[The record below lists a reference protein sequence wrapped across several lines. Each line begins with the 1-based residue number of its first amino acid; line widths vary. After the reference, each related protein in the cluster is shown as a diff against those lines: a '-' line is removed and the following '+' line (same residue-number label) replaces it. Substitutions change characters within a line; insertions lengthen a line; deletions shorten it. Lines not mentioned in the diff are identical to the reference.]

1 MERRRT
7 VPGSAKRLAIRIAG
21 IAAASAFGIWLGAH
35 AFTGHSQTARAI
47 AWGDSDTGDLGRFA
61 ERAVPNGAPRFDFQ
75 PASPG
80 TLDRYS
86 GAFRALPKPGDTADR
101 EVELEDLLL
110 KSGTLAFLVV
120 KDDELLYE
128 GYFNGGGREKP
139 LTSFSVA
146 KSFASALVGA
156 ALADGSIRSLEDP
169 VADYLPEL
177 RNRDPRFGEIRI
189 RHLLSM
195 SSGIRYVERGLPWSD
210 DASTYYSPELR
221 SLALSARIDGPP
233 GAVFLYNNFNP
244 LLIGLVL
251 ERATGRNVS
260 EYLSER
266 IWSRIGAEAP
276 ASWSLDREGGFEKME
291 SGVNAR
297 AVDFLKFGRLYLR
310 GGDWEGNR
318 ILPREWIE
326 ESTRPKAPGGTGYG
340 YFWWIDEGPGRDRH
354 FAAAGKHGQYVFVAP
369 ELGLLIARFGLRDPF
384 HGGWTDIFET
394 IAGRIAEADR
404 R

>member
-7 VPGSAKRLAIRIAG
+7 GPGRAKRLAIRIAG
-21 IAAASAFGIWLGAH
+21 IAAASVFGIWLGAH

-47 AWGDSDTGDLGRFA
+47 AWGDSDTGDQFRFA
-61 ERAVPNGAPRFDFQ
+61 GRAVPNGPPRFDFR
-75 PASPG
+75 PASPEYRDLYSEVLR
-80 TLDRYS
+80 TLPEPGGS
-86 GAFRALPKPGDTADR
+86 GDR
-101 EVELEDLLL
+101 EVKLEDLLR

-128 GYFNGGGREKP
+128 GYFNGGGREKTV
-139 LTSFSVA
+139 TSFSVA

-156 ALADGSIRSLEDP
+156 ALADGSIRSVEDS
-169 VADYLPEL
+169 VTDYLPEL
-177 RNRDPRFGEIRI
+177 RDRDPRFEEIRI
-189 RHLLSM
+189 LHLLSM
-195 SSGIRYVERGLPWSD
+195 SSGILYIERGLPWSD

-221 SLALSARIDGPP
+221 NLALSARIDGPP
-233 GAVFLYNNFNP
+233 GKAFLYNNFNP
-244 LLIGLVL
+244 LLIGLIL

-260 EYLSER
+260 DYLSER

-297 AVDFLKFGRLYLR
+297 AVDFLKLGRLYMR
-310 GGDWEGNR
+310 GGDWEGDR
-318 ILPREWIE
+318 ILPRKWIE

-340 YFWWIDEGPGRDRH
+340 YFWWIAEGPGRDRH
-354 FAAAGKHGQYVFVAP
+354 YAAAGKHGQYVFVAP

-384 HGGWTDIFET
+384 HGGWTEIFET
-394 IAGRIAEADR
+394 IAGRISEADR